1 MANQIKRAMKK
12 IILLALIVFM
22 VSCDKQQRV
31 THKYEILLST
41 KDTMYV
47 DAWHYESSSATFTS
61 KRTVIFYDTYWMNIL
76 TINDP
81 IYIKEIK

>member
-1 MANQIKRAMKK
+1 MKK
-12 IILLALIVFM
+12 IILLALTVMMM
-22 VSCDKQQRV
+22 VGCTKEQRV
-31 THKYEILLST
+31 THKYEVLLST

-47 DAWHYESSSATFTS
+47 DAWYYVSSSATFTS
-61 KRTVIFYDTYWMNIL
+61 KRTVKFYDTRYKNIL

>member
-1 MANQIKRAMKK
+1 MKK
-12 IILLALIVFM
+12 LLLALTILIVG
-22 VSCDKQQRV
+22 CGNEQRV
-31 THKYEILLST
+31 THKYEVLLST

-47 DAWHYESSSATFTS
+47 DAWHYSSSSATFTS
-61 KRTVIFYDTYWMNIL
+61 KRTVKFYDIHYKDIL

>member
-1 MANQIKRAMKK
+1 MKK
-12 IILLALIVFM
+12 IILLALSILM
-22 VSCDKQQRV
+22 IGCGKEQRV
-31 THKYEILLST
+31 THKYEVLLST

-61 KRTVIFYDTYWMNIL
+61 KRTVVFYDTRWMNIL

-81 IYIKEIK
+81 IYIREIK

>member
-1 MANQIKRAMKK
+1 MKK
-12 IILLALIVFM
+12 IIILFLIALIM
-22 VSCDKQQRV
+22 IGCGKEQRV
-31 THKYEILLST
+31 THKYEVLLST

-61 KRTVIFYDTYWMNIL
+61 KRTVVFYDTRWMDIL

-81 IYIKEIK
+81 IYIRKIE

>member
-1 MANQIKRAMKK
+1 MKK
-12 IILLALIVFM
+12 IIILSLIALIM
-22 VSCDKQQRV
+22 IGCGKEQRV
-31 THKYEILLST
+31 THKYEVLLST

-61 KRTVIFYDTYWMNIL
+61 KRTVVFYDTRWMDIL

-81 IYIKEIK
+81 IYIREIK